1 MVAHKHVW
9 PAEYK
14 YFANIWKNST
24 NLRVTSKFNSQ
35 NANRRITRK
44 NFPNIYALLTPVTDT
59 DVNLNAIE
67 KGNTVQGT
75 ILILDGVATN
85 RIMLKV
91 QLSSAYYHVVQAE
104 GLDGLLPLVRR
115 SQPDLIVTAMA
126 LPDGDA
132 TTIRQ
137 ILAIDETARAI
148 PIIAVTRQN
157 DRASRLRALASGIDD
172 VLSHPLGDR
181 ILQARIRSLISI
193 RNKTNDL
200 SLRDNTSRALGFA
213 EPTAGFIAPAEIA
226 LVTREA
232 RTGTLWRTKLKS
244 HVSHHLRPYRLDEM
258 GDLVSRSQPA
268 DVIVIE
274 VTQDPEDPG
283 LRLLADLRSRDNTR
297 HAAIIAVP
305 NIAGH
310 HLAADAL
317 DRGAHD
323 AMPFGFCAQELALRL
338 TVQLRHKA
346 HSDKLRKT
354 VRDGLRAAVRDPM
367 TGLYNRRYAMPY
379 LTRVALLAEEANKNF
394 AVMLV
399 DLDHFKQI
407 NDRFG
412 HLAGDAVLTET
423 AARLQALM
431 RPGDLIARVGGEEF
445 MIVMQNT
452 DIEAATTAAERLCC
466 VINSKPFYLTDHKDP
481 IDVTISIGVVVGPV
495 TKASAK
501 SRDDDPNTEALIGQ
515 ADRALYESKGAGRNQ
530 VTLIGAA
537 A

>member
-1 MVAHKHVW
+1 
-9 PAEYK
+9 
-14 YFANIWKNST
+14 
-24 NLRVTSKFNSQ
+24 
-35 NANRRITRK
+35 
-44 NFPNIYALLTPVTDT
+44 
-59 DVNLNAIE
+59 
-67 KGNTVQGT
+67 VQGT

-91 QLSSAYYHVVQAE
+91 QLSSAYYHVVQTE
-104 GLDGLLPLVRR
+104 GLDGLLSLVRR
-115 SQPDLIVTAMA
+115 SRPDLIVTAMT

-132 TTIRQ
+132 TTIRE
-137 ILAIDETARAI
+137 LLSVDETLRAI
-148 PIIAVTRQN
+148 PIIAVTREN
-157 DRASRLRALASGIDD
+157 DRNSRLRALASGIDD

-181 ILQARIRSLISI
+181 ILQARIRSLISM
-193 RNKTNDL
+193 RNSTEDL

-213 EPTAGFIAPAEIA
+213 EPVEGFIAPAQIA

-232 RTGTLWRTKLKS
+232 KTGTLWRTRLNS
-244 HVSHHLRPYRLDEM
+244 LVSHHLRPYRLNEI
-258 GDLVSRSQPA
+258 GDLVSRSHPA

-274 VTQDPEDPG
+274 VSQDPDDPG

-297 HAAIIAVP
+297 HAALIAVP
-305 NIAGH
+305 NIAAH

-323 AMPFGFCAQELALRL
+323 TMPLGFCAHELALRL
-338 TVQLRHKA
+338 SIQLQRKA
-346 HSDKLRKT
+346 QSDKLRET
-354 VRDGLRAAVRDPM
+354 VRNGLRAAVKDPM

-379 LTRVALLAEEANKNF
+379 LAKIARLAEETNKSF

-412 HLAGDAVLTET
+412 HPAGDAVLTET

-452 DIEAATTAAERLCC
+452 NRTAATTAAEQLCNA
-466 VINSKPFYLTDHKDP
+466 INSTPFYLSGLKDP
-481 IDVTISIGVVVGPV
+481 INVTTSIGVVVGPSLHDN
-495 TKASAK
+495 TRYCE
-501 SRDDDPNTEALIGQ
+501 RDQRTQALIGQ

-530 VTLIGAA
+530 VTLIGTAA
-537 A
+537 